1 MDSEIEDIL
10 KIIKRLE
17 SWNINC
23 RNLMVDL
30 RTVVYESNSEDT
42 FITFEDKS
50 YYENRLYFK
59 IDSQNPKDPK
69 ITHATKQLCKIIGLP
84 YNFFC
89 ACRPSLK
96 MNIMR
101 TWQAGLSDDDKKSQ
115 TIFKIRESRDCS
127 LVRAITPIKKSII
140 PLHEILNII
149 RRTLDTPFYIESV
162 SGDKQDDLV
171 FNARFILDKEYD
183 FNGPIFLGFSL
194 TSSELDASSLILD
207 VLIYNKLAKTSC
219 ISLYN
224 GESFFESDFT
234 NLQPSEIKEIIPLM
248 LNRLE
253 EEVPEIISKMEDRQK
268 NVDSNFA
275 PDLEALDIC
284 RYKGLSSKIRKAI
297 YHEVS
302 ECLEEIR
309 TPWDLATHV
318 GLVAKDF
325 ESSKRIKIERA
336 AGSYMNLHFSKG

>member
-1 MDSEIEDIL
+1 MVAIEDL
-10 KIIKRLE
+10 SDIIKRLE
-17 SWNINC
+17 TWNTNC
-23 RNLMVDL
+23 RNLLVDL
-30 RTVVYESNSEDT
+30 RTVVYEANSDDT

-50 YYENRLYFK
+50 YYKSPLYFK
-59 IDSQNPKDPK
+59 VDQQNPKDPK
-69 ITHATKQLCKIIGLP
+69 IIHATKQLCKIIGIP
-84 YNFFC
+84 YNFFS

-101 TWQAGLSDDDKKSQ
+101 TWQSGLSDDDKKSQ
-115 TIFKIRESRDCS
+115 TIFKIRESTDCS
-127 LVRAITPIKKSII
+127 LIRAITPIKKSII

-149 RRTLDTPFYIESV
+149 KRTLDIPFYVESV
-162 SGDKQDDLV
+162 YGDQRDDLI

-183 FNGPIFLGFSL
+183 FNGPVSLGFSI
-194 TSSELDASSLILD
+194 TTSELDASSLILD
-207 VLIYNKLAKTSC
+207 VLIYNKLNKTSC

-224 GESFFESDFT
+224 GESFFESDFV
-234 NLQPSEIKEIIPLM
+234 NLQPSEIKEVIPLM

-253 EEVPEIISKMEDRQK
+253 GEIPEIIEKMDGKQK
-268 NVDSNFA
+268 SVGSDFA
-275 PDLEALDIC
+275 PDLDALDIC
-284 RYKGLSSKIRKAI
+284 KYKGLNSKIRKAI

-302 ECLEEIR
+302 ECLEEIQ